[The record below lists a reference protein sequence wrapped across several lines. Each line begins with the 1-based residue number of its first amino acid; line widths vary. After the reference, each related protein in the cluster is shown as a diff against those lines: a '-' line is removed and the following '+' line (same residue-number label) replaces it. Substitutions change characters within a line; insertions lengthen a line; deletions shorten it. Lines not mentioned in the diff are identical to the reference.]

1 MMGISCELLLLMSA
15 TSGAAAFGVV
25 PLAARGPAHGAFGI
39 RAAIRLDASAAGG
52 GDDDGAAGGGELSTE
67 SLLKLRQRILNIQ
80 QNGLASPSQK
90 LFDLAMSKSP
100 QTLMQEFFRTSPP
113 EVVQAMQDAV
123 ASLLGSLPPFEFDA
137 QMTTTGDKLAA
148 LMLQL
153 QMTGYMLRNAEYVM
167 TVRRLLKLKS
177 RSMEEFRAAFD
188 RVDLDKSGFI
198 ENSEVEQL
206 LREVYEDVPPFEVAT
221 FVELFDTDG
230 DGRISWDEFI
240 TGLGG
245 NTDGTNADLSSLP
258 LIAGSDGPGGPEPK
272 LSGTVTVEMDD
283 GSKVEMDASS
293 YMEQLKAEASALR
306 NELAQ
311 AEQAKVKEELALSTS
326 ISAYVSSLPD
336 AQLKLLTSGISDDV
350 VAAMKQLVTFILR
363 APDGEGPLA
372 KDAEV
377 TLEQAKLQQ
386 LCLYQLILGYRLREA
401 EATGS
406 ADEQIGR

>member
-1 MMGISCELLLLMSA
+1 M
-15 TSGAAAFGVV
+15 
-25 PLAARGPAHGAFGI
+25 
-39 RAAIRLDASAAGG
+39 
-52 GDDDGAAGGGELSTE
+52 
-67 SLLKLRQRILNIQ
+67 
-80 QNGLASPSQK
+80 
-90 LFDLAMSKSP
+90 
-100 QTLMQEFFRTSPP
+100 
-113 EVVQAMQDAV
+113 
-123 ASLLGSLPPFEFDA
+123 
-137 QMTTTGDKLAA
+137 
-148 LMLQL
+148 
-153 QMTGYMLRNAEYVM
+153 
-167 TVRRLLKLKS
+167 
-177 RSMEEFRAAFD
+177 
-188 RVDLDKSGFI
+188 DLDKSGFI

-240 TGLGG
+240 AGLGG
-245 NTDGTNADLSSLP
+245 NTDGTNADLSSLL

-363 APDGEGPLA
+363 APDGEGLLPKTRRSRWSRRAAAAVPLPA
-372 KDAEV
+372 CARLSPSRGRGHRRGDRKHRQVDRWKSGRA
-377 TLEQAKLQQ
+377 QWR
-386 LCLYQLILGYRLREA
+386 LISYHAVMQCRSCESCESVCDVSCG
-401 EATGS
+401 
-406 ADEQIGR
+406 GRSVHTDKARRAVGHG